1 VRFARRRSRIRG
13 AALGPSSASRALG
26 SVLKRHGIAKEVR
39 EHRLLLQ
46 WDKVVGPRV
55 ADRTLPDRLEKGVLW
70 VRVETSSWMHQLSF
84 MKEDIIAKANELC
97 GEEVVSDLHFHLG
110 RHNRKANDPL
120 SAAIRIRRPPLRERP
135 LPPPARGRALRAIE
149 DEAKGVEDDELRQA
163 IIDVRRRLNL

>member
-1 VRFARRRSRIRG
+1 MRSNKRRTRG
-13 AALGPSSASRALG
+13 RDTVLGASSASQALG

-46 WDKVVGPRV
+46 WNLVVGPRV

-84 MKEDIIAKANELC
+84 MKDEIIAKANELC
-97 GEEVVSDLHFHLG
+97 GEEVVRDLHFHLG
-110 RHNRKANDPL
+110 RHSRNANDPL
-120 SAAIRIRRPPLRERP
+120 SAAVRIRRPPLKERP

-149 DEAKGVEDDELRQA
+149 EEASSIEDDDLRDA

>member
-1 VRFARRRSRIRG
+1 MRFAKRRTRPRG
-13 AALGPSSASRALG
+13 ALGGPSSASRAFS

-84 MKEDIIAKANELC
+84 MKEEIIAKANELC
-97 GEEVVSDLHFHLG
+97 GEEVVKDLHFHLG
-110 RHNRKANDPL
+110 RHARKANDPL
-120 SAAIRIRRPPLRERP
+120 SAAVRIRRPPLPQRQ
-135 LPPPARGRALRAIE
+135 LPPPAKGRALRAIE
-149 DEAKGVEDDELRQA
+149 AEASSIEDEELRDA